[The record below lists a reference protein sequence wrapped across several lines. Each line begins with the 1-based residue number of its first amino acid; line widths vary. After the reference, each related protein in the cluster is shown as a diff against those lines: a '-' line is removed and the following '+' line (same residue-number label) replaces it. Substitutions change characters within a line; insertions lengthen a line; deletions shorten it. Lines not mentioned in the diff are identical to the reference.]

1 MAQWLRA
8 CGLVFRIHIRQLAI
22 SITRDTEDL
31 TPSAGFLQVL
41 ALTHAHTY
49 THK

>member
-8 CGLVFRIHIRQLAI
+8 CGLVFRIHIRQLAP
-22 SITRDTEDL
+22 SITEDL